1 MNDVGTEAVPVERA
15 ATFMSQEPKFSFDE
29 LEEDERRLRRVRLLV
44 DLTAAVIRSRPLLRG
59 EAEQAV
65 EQLRDRVLEIFPDK
79 GAVFDLVYRSR
90 LHRLIES
97 RFGPPV

>member
-1 MNDVGTEAVPVERA
+1 
-15 ATFMSQEPKFSFDE
+15 MSQEPKSPSDA
-29 LEEDERRLRRVRLLV
+29 LEEEERRVRRVRLLV
-44 DLTAAVIRSRPLLRG
+44 DLTAAVIRSRPLLRR

-79 GAVFDLVYRSR
+79 GPVFDLVYRSR
-90 LHRLIES
+90 FRRLIES